1 MSDFSEILYEEAER
15 FVDKGHVTKT
25 ANFKNPTWRTAAILK
40 IVKSPYLS
48 EQELSYRKQ
57 IARQL
62 RTQYVEGIY
71 DNPLTLKS
79 RLSVTQN
86 HWKRNH

>member
-1 MSDFSEILYEEAER
+1 M
-15 FVDKGHVTKT
+15 TC
-25 ANFKNPTWRTAAILK
+25 
-40 IVKSPYLS
+40 

-71 DNPLTLKS
+71 SNPVTLNLT
-79 RLSVTQN
+79 
-86 HWKRNH
+86 